1 MYLQNGRAEH
11 IRIWARLQSY
21 TIDCSCVLQQTLSD
35 YDYSLFIG
43 IIHLFTF
50 HVFA

>member
-21 TIDCSCVLQQTLSD
+21 TIDCSCVLQQTLAIPYLLLLSWVRIKHGC
-35 YDYSLFIG
+35 L
-43 IIHLFTF
+43 
-50 HVFA
+50 